1 MVHDSK
7 TIAELT
13 MPFIEVIATGII
25 ATFTGIGVISSKYNK
40 KIDDLDAK
48 VDAIELSVAK
58 NYVSKDCFNT
68 IIERV
73 ETHMVRIETKLDN
86 LIIKRN
92 DYTT

>member
-7 TIAELT
+7 TITVLT
-13 MPFIEVIATGII
+13 MPFIEVIVTGII
-25 ATFTGIGVISSKYNK
+25 AAFTGIGVISSKYNK
-40 KIDDLDAK
+40 RIDDLDSK

-58 NYVSKDCFNT
+58 DYVSKDCFNT

-92 DYTT
+92 DSTN